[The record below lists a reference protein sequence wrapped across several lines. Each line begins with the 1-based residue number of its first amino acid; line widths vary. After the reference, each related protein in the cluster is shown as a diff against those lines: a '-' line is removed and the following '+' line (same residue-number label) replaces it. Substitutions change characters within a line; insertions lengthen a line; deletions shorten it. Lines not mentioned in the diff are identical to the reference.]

1 MVDRIQR
8 KGSAALIAALSFCI
22 IALAIGYFFVIALP
36 RQGHAR
42 VAAVL
47 QLEELRQASEREREV
62 NDCLVS
68 AYRSYSAS
76 WQLSCEKMERS
87 LGCLL
92 PTRLAA
98 ALTEG
103 LEKTQE
109 LCVKKYK

>member
-1 MVDRIQR
+1 MCTLGQCHRYPQ
-8 KGSAALIAALSFCI
+8 LSKDDEF
-22 IALAIGYFFVIALP
+22 LP
-36 RQGHAR
+36 
-42 VAAVL
+42 
-47 QLEELRQASEREREV
+47 QASDHPCV
-62 NDCLVS
+62 NDPSHSTWRRSHSIFLDTLLVS

-76 WQLSCEKMERS
+76 WQLSCEQMERS
-87 LGCLL
+87 LGCPL